1 MGVEQPPDSG
11 EAAMVLVEVEGT
23 PTSQGMFVSTQLGL
37 GKKNHHSE
45 ADMQRLRRGRARGG
59 NEEKKRWKG
68 ECEGRIR
75 VSKRVTGAGSRG
87 LETGCRVL
95 PLLNHRL
102 CAALFIGLYWIRRRR
117 SCVCEREKARR
128 GVGARVTAHATRF
141 TWAVLGS
148 GKAARLGVRMAE
160 GQAVPARPGL
170 QSVDGPWTEIA
181 KKQQTHH
188 DLRSIPGVDGARR
201 R

>member
-1 MGVEQPPDSG
+1 MQGT
-11 EAAMVLVEVEGT
+11 AAAE
-23 PTSQGMFVSTQLGL
+23 PSP
-37 GKKNHHSE
+37 
-45 ADMQRLRRGRARGG
+45 LRRSFYR
-59 NEEKKRWKG
+59 
-68 ECEGRIR
+68 
-75 VSKRVTGAGSRG
+75 
-87 LETGCRVL
+87 LVL
-95 PLLNHRL
+95 DKATQKL
-102 CAALFIGLYWIRRRR
+102 
-117 SCVCEREKARR
+117 CVCVRERERR

-160 GQAVPARPGL
+160 GQAVPGRPGL
-170 QSVDGPWTEIA
+170 QSVDGQWTEIA